1 MDNYTPHQ
9 SRYFAEQILLKRPLS
24 SVESLASAMSGVK
37 VDLNP
42 HQVDA
47 ALFAVK
53 SPLSNGAILAD
64 EVGLGKTIEAGLVL
78 AQCWAERKRRI
89 LLIVP
94 ASLRMQWHQELED
107 KFFIES
113 VLMESTLFNKQRKF
127 GVTNPF
133 EQRDK
138 VVICSY
144 DFASR
149 KQSEIKNVDWD
160 LVIMDEAH
168 RLRNIYKSN
177 NVTGKKLKA
186 ALDGKKKLLLTATP
200 LQNNLMELYGLVS
213 IIDDHVF
220 GDVKTFREMYVSVS
234 NTEVRNRNLRD
245 RLMAFCKRTL
255 RSQVT
260 EYVRYTNRIAILQE
274 YTPTEDEERL
284 YNFVSDYLQTDE
296 LYALPRGQ
304 RTLIT
309 MVLRKLL
316 ASSSFAIS
324 GTLNSLTSRLNDLL
338 RGMESG
344 LDLEDFDTYGELVEE

>member
-1 MDNYTPHQ
+1 MDNYTHYQ
-9 SRYFAEQILLKRPLS
+9 SRYFAEQILLKRPPS

-78 AQCWAERKRRI
+78 AQCWAERKRKV

-113 VLMESTLFNKQRKF
+113 VLMESVLFNKQRKS
-127 GVTNPF
+127 GVINPF

-149 KQSEIKNVDWD
+149 KQPEIRNIDWD

-168 RLRNIYKSN
+168 RLRNVYKSN
-177 NVTGKKLKA
+177 HVTGKKLKA
-186 ALDGKKKLLLTATP
+186 ALSGKKKLLLTATP

-220 GDVKTFREMYVSVS
+220 GDAKTFREMYVSVS
-234 NTEVRNRNLRD
+234 NTEVRNRNLRN
-245 RLMAFCKRTL
+245 RLMAFCKL
-255 RSQVT
+255 S
-260 EYVRYTNRIAILQE
+260 YRIQ
-274 YTPTEDEERL
+274 
-284 YNFVSDYLQTDE
+284 
-296 LYALPRGQ
+296 
-304 RTLIT
+304 
-309 MVLRKLL
+309 
-316 ASSSFAIS
+316 
-324 GTLNSLTSRLNDLL
+324 
-338 RGMESG
+338 
-344 LDLEDFDTYGELVEE
+344 